1 VKLSRSQRLLNYK
14 VTVIDMTQQKHP
26 FHPVFA
32 SLMFILL
39 IIYAIYR
46 LYHHF
51 AFESLTLQFSSDFQ
65 VVYIDASYVLSIA
78 SLLLCPIL
86 LVYLLFDRM
95 ILLVKVPIQLITI
108 AVVLSLIVA
117 IPIQVFEF
125 WRLKYIAEN
134 NGYSACPPFTIA
146 SSGMTIEAMVKNERL
161 CSDAEIN
168 RIAMYGYFH
177 ELERVDKLLK
187 TRERASGS
195 NRE

>member
-1 VKLSRSQRLLNYK
+1 
-14 VTVIDMTQQKHP
+14 MTQQKHP

-95 ILLVKVPIQLITI
+95 TQLVKVPIQLITI
-108 AVVLSLIVA
+108 AVLLSLIVA
-117 IPIQVFEF
+117 IPIQILEF

-134 NGYSACPPFTIA
+134 NGYLACPPFTIA

-168 RIAMYGYFH
+168 RIATYGYFH

>member
-1 VKLSRSQRLLNYK
+1 
-14 VTVIDMTQQKHP
+14 MTQQKHP

-95 ILLVKVPIQLITI
+95 TQLVKVPVRVITI

-117 IPIQVFEF
+117 IPIQIFEF

-187 TRERASGS
+187 TREIASGS

>member
-1 VKLSRSQRLLNYK
+1 
-14 VTVIDMTQQKHP
+14 MTQQKHP

-95 ILLVKVPIQLITI
+95 TQLVKVPIKVITI
-108 AVVLSLIVA
+108 AVVLSLI
-117 IPIQVFEF
+117 
-125 WRLKYIAEN
+125 
-134 NGYSACPPFTIA
+134 
-146 SSGMTIEAMVKNERL
+146 
-161 CSDAEIN
+161 
-168 RIAMYGYFH
+168 
-177 ELERVDKLLK
+177 
-187 TRERASGS
+187 
-195 NRE
+195 